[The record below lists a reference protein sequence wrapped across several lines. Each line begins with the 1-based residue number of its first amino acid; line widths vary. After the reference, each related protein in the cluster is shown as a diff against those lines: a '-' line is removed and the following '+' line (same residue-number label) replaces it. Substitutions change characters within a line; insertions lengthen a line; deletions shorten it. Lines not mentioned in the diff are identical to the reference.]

1 MPMINGVWVDDEE
14 GGCLNPW
21 WCDSSDDCGDCT
33 CDDAWWPK
41 CKTDSSSASP
51 NPLLDILHIV
61 IGALLL
67 SIIINI
73 ILCWYIACYKK
84 CCCKQTHP
92 KHQST
97 QKIKEISTDI
107 EHAHLISDIE

>member
-1 MPMINGVWVDDEE
+1 MGIIRKDDDNDGGV
-14 GGCLNPW
+14 CSNPY
-21 WCDSSDDCGDCT
+21 WCRSTDDCCKDFT
-33 CDDAWWPK
+33 CDLDGWWNDCYK
-41 CKTDSSSASP
+41 AGSTSP